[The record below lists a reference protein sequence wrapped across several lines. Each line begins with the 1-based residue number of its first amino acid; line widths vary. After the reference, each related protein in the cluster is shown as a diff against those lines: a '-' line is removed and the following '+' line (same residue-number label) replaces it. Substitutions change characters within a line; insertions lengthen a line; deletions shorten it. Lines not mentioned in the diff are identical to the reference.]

1 MQLLERVHLVQF
13 FLFEAQTL
21 ELDATSAIIAPNGET
36 AFTTAMTACHS
47 PTVLLILIPG
57 SGSRAK

>member
-21 ELDATSAIIAPNGET
+21 RLDPTTAIIAPN
-36 AFTTAMTACHS
+36 
-47 PTVLLILIPG
+47 
-57 SGSRAK
+57 

>member
-21 ELDATSAIIAPNGET
+21 ELSPTSAIIAPICGMGPLGVGQ
-36 AFTTAMTACHS
+36 FTSAC
-47 PTVLLILIPG
+47 V
-57 SGSRAK
+57 AK